1 TINQGLGTV
10 AATGSEEL
18 TLADNSDTTF
28 TITATNAAGEATS
41 DVTVR
46 TVAGG
51 SANFRYIR
59 FRPVK
64 LRDNAG
70 ANSIQLAEFYFLNGI
85 TPVVP
90 VAAVNLP
97 GGNSPAA
104 EGPAN
109 LIDGSNTTKWLDFSK
124 GGVLFDLGES
134 PLAITG
140 YGF

>member
-1 TINQGLGTV
+1 SWIFSGSDDGSTWVPLDIRRDHPTTATRFAYEVGFTIPDSIEPLLSKFETTDSIVINGTAGVMLDWEVSLADTVTINQGLGTV

-64 LRDNAG
+64 L
-70 ANSIQLAEFYFLNGI
+70 
-85 TPVVP
+85 
-90 VAAVNLP
+90 
-97 GGNSPAA
+97 
-104 EGPAN
+104 
-109 LIDGSNTTKWLDFSK
+109 
-124 GGVLFDLGES
+124 
-134 PLAITG
+134 
-140 YGF
+140 